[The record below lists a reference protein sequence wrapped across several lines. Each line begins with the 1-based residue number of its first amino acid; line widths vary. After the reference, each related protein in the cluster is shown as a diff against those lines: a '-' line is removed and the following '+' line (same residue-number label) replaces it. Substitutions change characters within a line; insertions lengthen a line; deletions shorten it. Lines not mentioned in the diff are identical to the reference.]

1 MKQKFVIQNLG
12 ENVHYPPDSECL
24 PVATFLEEYD
34 TYFTGM
40 KNENRVSVRK
50 KDTRCWS
57 FDDNQLVLVDV
68 AWVREIEIGNLTTDE
83 YLSNDFFFERIE
95 SLLVT
100 ESRERILKLSQVER
114 VAGIEYGLKIAELLS
129 YNGKSGFK
137 SSLKDQV
144 NKWLDEDEHKY
155 ALPLSNSQFVALTRD
170 WRKR

>member
-1 MKQKFVIQNLG
+1 MKQKFIIQDLG

-24 PVATFLEEYD
+24 PVASFLEEYD
-34 TYFTGM
+34 TRITGIR
-40 KNENRVSVRK
+40 NEKFVSVKK

-68 AWVREIEIGNLTTDE
+68 AWVREIEIGNLTPDE
-83 YLSNDFFFERIE
+83 YLSNEFFFSRIE
-95 SLLVT
+95 NLLVT
-100 ESRERILKLSQVER
+100 ESRERILKLSQL
-114 VAGIEYGLKIAELLS
+114 GIEYGLKIAELLS

-155 ALPLSNSQFVALTRD
+155 ALPLSNSQFVALTHD